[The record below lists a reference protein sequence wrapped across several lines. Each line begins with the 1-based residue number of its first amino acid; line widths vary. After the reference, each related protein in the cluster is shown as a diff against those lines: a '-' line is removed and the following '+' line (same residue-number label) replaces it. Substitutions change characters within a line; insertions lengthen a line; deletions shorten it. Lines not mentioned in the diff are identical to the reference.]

1 MTKKKTIATAPSKQ
15 KRERA
20 ARVSVPE
27 LFRLWHEEIN
37 TTDICTQL
45 GISKSAISRLA
56 KKYGL
61 PRRKNGN
68 NGKTKNVDPSPEEIA
83 QLALE
88 TRAKW
93 SDKELDDRYQGPSRR
108 NWCAPAYT
116 YNASSGSFL
125 PK

>member
-1 MTKKKTIATAPSKQ
+1 MTKKKTITTAPSKQ
-15 KRERA
+15 KRVRA
-20 ARVSVPE
+20 ERVSVPE
-27 LFRLWHEEIN
+27 LFRLWHKEIN
-37 TTDICTQL
+37 TKDICAQL
-45 GISKSAISRLA
+45 GISESAIGRLA

-68 NGKTKNVDPSPEEIA
+68 NGKTKNVDPSPEEIS

-93 SDKELDDRYQGPSRR
+93 SAKELEDRYQGPRR
-108 NWCAPAYT
+108 QAWCAPAYT
-116 YNASSGSFL
+116 YNAGSGSFS